1 MASQIRYQIINSHL
15 LVLKNPMIKVGEN
28 QKMMNFYVYMKV
40 DHLIP
45 FFLKPCAHSNIFWL
59 ILNWKIIF
67 IKKWGF
73 HVYHI
78 VYFSTMESNISNN
91 IEKRKIYLNAY
102 REFSH
107 RRKYLEKSICYRGW
121 GSEDIIWKEKANS
134 PLKWS

>member
-1 MASQIRYQIINSHL
+1 
-15 LVLKNPMIKVGEN
+15 MIKVGEN
-28 QKMMNFYVYMKV
+28 QKVMNFYVYMKV

-45 FFLKPCAHSNIFWL
+45 FFLMPCAHSNIFWL

-91 IEKRKIYLNAY
+91 IKQKNLFECLQS
-102 REFSH
+102 SH
-107 RRKYLEKSICYRGW
+107 TEGNILKSQFAIEDEALKTLFERRKQTVPWNGHNSI
-121 GSEDIIWKEKANS
+121 
-134 PLKWS
+134 